1 MSERDSSRRSRPPR
15 RPGTKKEP
23 APGARVMIVDD
34 SLTVRT
40 VLKRM
45 VLSDGSMQIVAM
57 ASSAESALVHLRTQR
72 PDVVLLDLE
81 MPGMG
86 GLQALPQILKLAP
99 QAQVMVVSS
108 LTEEGGEATIKALT
122 TGAADTMHKP
132 RPGQFDDAYRQLMLS
147 KIRALGKSAD
157 TVAEDAEKPESADLP
172 RASVKQGS
180 PALFPRTAE
189 LVAIGAST
197 GGIHALNLFLRS
209 LPAQFALPIVITQHL
224 PATFIP
230 VFCRQVE
237 TMSGRPTRIAEAGTR
252 IRGPGI
258 FIAPG
263 HGHLV
268 VERRHGM
275 LVAAV
280 SNIPAPSGCLPSVDP
295 MLTSIAEHC
304 DGRAI
309 AIILSGM
316 GRDGV
321 LGARRLHETG
331 GTVWAQDA
339 DTSAVW
345 GMPGAVVEA
354 DLAGLV
360 ATPQILAQALGK
372 GLSAPARGRPAI
384 GRASIESFIPS

>member
-1 MSERDSSRRSRPPR
+1 VSEHGTSRRSCPPR
-15 RPGTKKEP
+15 PRRSEKEP
-23 APGARVMIVDD
+23 TPGAKVMIVDD

-45 VLSDGSMQIVAM
+45 VQSDGSMQIVAT

-86 GLQALPQILKLAP
+86 GLQALPQIQKLAP
-99 QAQVMVVSS
+99 QAQIMVVSS
-108 LTEEGGEATIKALT
+108 LTEEGGEATIKALS

-147 KIRALGKSAD
+147 KIRAL
-157 TVAEDAEKPESADLP
+157 V
-172 RASVKQGS
+172 
-180 PALFPRTAE
+180 
-189 LVAIGAST
+189 
-197 GGIHALNLFLRS
+197 
-209 LPAQFALPIVITQHL
+209 PIVITQPL